1 MIGKMKF
8 LALLGA
14 LFMAGPATF
23 AEQDAPEDVIITM
36 VNDVMDRLRAQR
48 PALEANPE
56 RVYDMI
62 NELIVPGFDFVSM
75 SRWILGKQQWQIATE
90 EQRDVFVRQFTNLVV
105 RSYGKALLGV
115 TDEQVNHIETRPSS
129 KPGIVQVMTE
139 IVLVS
144 GAQSMPVNYIM
155 RNSSAGWKVINV
167 SFEGVSLVETYRQS
181 FASEIRNNGLD
192 ALLQKLAD
200 KNEKLSQAVAG

>member
-1 MIGKMKF
+1 MMGKMKF

-14 LFMAGPATF
+14 LFMAGPATP

-56 RVYDMI
+56 RVYEMI

-75 SRWILGKQQWQIATE
+75 SRWILGKQWKMATE
-90 EQRDVFVRQFTNLVV
+90 EQRDVFVRQFKNLLV

-115 TDEQVNHIETRPSS
+115 TEERVNHIETRPSS

-139 IVLVS
+139 IVLAS
-144 GAQSMPVNYIM
+144 GTQSVPVNYIM
-155 RNSSAGWKVINV
+155 RDSGAGWKVINV

-200 KNEKLSQAVAG
+200 KNEKLSRAVAG